1 MFNLAGRASR
11 GLRKLLKDQDGGVLL
26 EMYERVSCDDKAGA
40 RAAGR
45 AQAIDDDTVQD
56 EIVGEDVVQRR
67 DRLMLLLDNQSTDW
81 IR

>member
-1 MFNLAGRASR
+1 
-11 GLRKLLKDQDGGVLL
+11 
-26 EMYERVSCDDKAGA
+26 MYERVSCDDKAGA
-40 RAAGR
+40 RAAGQ